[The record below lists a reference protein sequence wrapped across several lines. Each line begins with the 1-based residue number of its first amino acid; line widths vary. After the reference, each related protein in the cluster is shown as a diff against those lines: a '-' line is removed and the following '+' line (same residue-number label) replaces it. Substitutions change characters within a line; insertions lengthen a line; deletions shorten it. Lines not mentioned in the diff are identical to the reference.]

1 MRLFLR
7 FIAGRHVVL
16 ILATFVVMLSGSRPA
31 ARAAGPAVSSSAWL
45 DAYREPAARLIGES
59 MASPFAWERLA
70 LMVDTFGNRLSG
82 SKALE
87 DTIAWA
93 VAEMKKDGLENVH
106 LEPVKVP
113 HWVRGQESAEIV
125 GPIPHALVML
135 GLGNS
140 IGTPP
145 AGVEGEVLAVKSFQ
159 ELDAAGSRVR
169 GKIVL
174 FNVPFTNY
182 GETVQY
188 RSAGPS
194 RAGALGAIAALVR
207 SVGPAGLRTP
217 HTGALRYIEG
227 QPQIPAAA
235 VTHEDAER
243 LQRMQDRGT
252 PARVR
257 LRMEAHFLPDAD
269 SANVVGELRGREL
282 PNEVVVVSGHLDSW
296 DVGTGSTDDGGGC
309 IVTWEALRLMKKLN
323 LRPRRTVRL
332 VLWTN
337 EENGLRGG
345 QSYMERYRD
354 QLANHVLLLESDN
367 GVFRPTGFGFTGSE
381 AGRARVTEIATLL
394 RGIQA
399 DKISAVGEG
408 ADIGPSVEAGRMP
421 SMSLEVDGNYFLI
434 HHTPADT
441 IDKIDPMD
449 MSRAAA
455 AIAVVSYVIA
465 DMGERLR

>member
-7 FIAGRHVVL
+7 FIAARHVVL
-16 ILATFVVMLSGSRPA
+16 IIATLVVMLSGSRPPA
-31 ARAAGPAVSSSAWL
+31 SAAGLAVSSSDWL

-93 VAEMKKDGLENVH
+93 VAEMKKDGLENVR

-235 VTHEDAER
+235 ITHEDAER

-252 PARVR
+252 PARLR

-296 DVGTGSTDDGGGC
+296 DVGTGATDDGGGC

-323 LRPRRTVRL
+323 LRPRRTVRV

-345 QSYMERYRD
+345 QGYLERYRD
-354 QLANHVLLLESDN
+354 QLPNHVLMLESDN

-399 DKISAVGEG
+399 DKISAAGEG
-408 ADIGPSVEAGRMP
+408 ADIGPTVEAGHMP
-421 SMSLEVDGNYFLI
+421 SMSLDVDGNYFLI